1 MTSLV
6 IYNKWKKDVK
16 EEEDLYDNRPSS
28 EIMYK
33 ARTNNLQQQDRKRH
47 QKGDT
52 KCFMCDEEVKD
63 VKHFMLWCTA

>member
-33 ARTNNLQQQDRKRH
+33 SRTNNLQLQDRKRH

-52 KCFMCDEEVKD
+52 KCFMCDEEVED
-63 VKHFMLWCTA
+63 VKHFML